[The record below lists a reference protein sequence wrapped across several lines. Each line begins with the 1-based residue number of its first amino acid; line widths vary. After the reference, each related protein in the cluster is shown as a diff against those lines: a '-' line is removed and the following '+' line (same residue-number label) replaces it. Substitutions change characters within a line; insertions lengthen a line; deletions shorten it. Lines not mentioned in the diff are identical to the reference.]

1 MADKLHKVLATG
13 TSVQN
18 AFENAVEQL
27 LEGGNL
33 TGDILPKPQKGSTK
47 KVEGYKKEKA
57 VYAKSEN
64 AQTYEKVFL
73 VKAGDKTLQEFK
85 TITEAKKFAQTHV
98 LENKTELEIHVEHRI
113 VEGDAVYATVAYQP
127 ETLGQWEL
135 VIVEEIADEVKED
148 EAEESDEDED
158 AEVEATDADEDA
170 DEADESEEDSDEDEQ
185 KLAQAAE

>member
-158 AEVEATDADEDA
+158 AEVEATDTDEDA
-170 DEADESEEDSDEDEQ
+170 DGADESEEDSDEDEQ